1 MRTKKALINSSVNI
15 MSYIL
20 IFIPNLI
27 IRKIFLEGLGNELLG
42 LNSLYNNIIGWL
54 SIIELGVGTAI
65 IYSLYEPFAKGD
77 KNKVGLYIKFYGR
90 FYRRIGLIILAIG
103 LIISP
108 FIDIFI
114 AENIDNKLASIG
126 FIIFLFNSFLSYM
139 FSHKLSIINVS
150 QEGYKITIGLTISK
164 LLIILFQSILIK
176 VYPSFILFLCIQL
189 IVNFIYF
196 ISINIYINKK
206 YSWINKIQGEIN
218 AKEKKSLIKNMKAL
232 FMHKIGSLVVNSTDN
247 IVISKFVGL
256 ISVANYT
263 NYQVVIS
270 AVQSVIGSGLN
281 GLTASIGN
289 MLSNRKK
296 EYAYDIHKKIFFINF
311 WAVSFLVISLYN
323 TLNQFITIWV
333 GKKYLLDNVTFNI
346 ILINLYFSA
355 MRGSVEQFQSGSG
368 NFYQDRY
375 APICEASIN
384 LICSL
389 ILVKYIGISGVF
401 IGTLISNFTVI
412 FWTKPFVVY
421 KYVFNVPLKEYFK
434 MYFKYLIIGFIPLII
449 SIISTI
455 SIKDSQNI
463 GMFILNC
470 CINIVVI
477 NCCYLIIFWNSK
489 EFLYFR
495 NLFLNNIIKKF
506 K

>member
-1 MRTKKALINSSVNI
+1 
-15 MSYIL
+15 
-20 IFIPNLI
+20 
-27 IRKIFLEGLGNELLG
+27 
-42 LNSLYNNIIGWL
+42 
-54 SIIELGVGTAI
+54 
-65 IYSLYEPFAKGD
+65 
-77 KNKVGLYIKFYGR
+77 
-90 FYRRIGLIILAIG
+90 
-103 LIISP
+103 
-108 FIDIFI
+108 
-114 AENIDNKLASIG
+114 
-126 FIIFLFNSFLSYM
+126 M

-256 ISVANYT
+256 SSVANYT

-455 SIKDSQNI
+455 SIKDSQDI